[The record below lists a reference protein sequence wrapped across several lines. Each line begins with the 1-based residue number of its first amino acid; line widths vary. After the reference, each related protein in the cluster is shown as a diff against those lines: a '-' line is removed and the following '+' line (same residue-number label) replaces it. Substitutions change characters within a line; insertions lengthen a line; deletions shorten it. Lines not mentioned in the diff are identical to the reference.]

1 MDDVHRN
8 DAPVWG
14 VHVVVYAVGGSRMK
28 VEEKMLL
35 ILRSE
40 LKSRNITQK
49 ELANE
54 LGITEVHMCRL
65 LKGKRHITLGTLYK
79 IAKGLHLSI
88 DALLGLGEKE

>member
-1 MDDVHRN
+1 MN
-8 DAPVWG
+8 
-14 VHVVVYAVGGSRMK
+14 
-28 VEEKMLL
+28 VEEKMLS
-35 ILRSE
+35 ILRNE

-65 LKGKRHITLGTLYK
+65 LKGNRNITLKVLYK

-88 DALLGLGEKE
+88 DALLGLGETE